1 VTAAAAGKHLAETTD
16 GTGSL
21 GPSQIEQMVCRTRRE
36 RLRLLWYRLRLGTG
50 AGYDASHWARKPR
63 ANLPVGPPP
72 AGAAPGRD
80 PRRVRP
86 ACDTSPQL
94 ARCDVSQKGSE
105 ALRDLRT
112 CNYAAYALPVRSV
125 ILANLCMLKP
135 WFSLPT
141 RAELASF
148 PSRSDFFDTKPE
160 VTSRGSS
167 STYPRAAGSGA

>member
-1 VTAAAAGKHLAETTD
+1 
-16 GTGSL
+16 
-21 GPSQIEQMVCRTRRE
+21 M
-36 RLRLLWYRLRLGTG
+36 
-50 AGYDASHWARKPR
+50 
-63 ANLPVGPPP
+63 PVW
-72 AGAAPGRD
+72 
-80 PRRVRP
+80 RRVGISGQCGGP
-86 ACDTSPQL
+86 LVSPQL

-105 ALRDLRT
+105 TLRHLRT
-112 CNYAAYALPVRSV
+112 CNYAAYTINVRSV